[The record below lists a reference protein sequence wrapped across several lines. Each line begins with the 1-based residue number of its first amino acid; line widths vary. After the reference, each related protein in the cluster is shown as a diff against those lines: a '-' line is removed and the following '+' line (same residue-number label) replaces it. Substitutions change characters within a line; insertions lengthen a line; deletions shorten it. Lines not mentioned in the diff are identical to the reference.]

1 MKRGFSIAQA
11 RDHLSEVVRL
21 AEEEGPVELTRRGRP
36 VAVVVSRD
44 EYLHLLAPADEP
56 FRFLERFR
64 SDHDLDRCG
73 LEPDDL
79 AGLRDVDPGRRVAL

>member
-1 MKRGFSIAQA
+1 MNHGFSIAEA

-21 AEEEGPVELTRRGRP
+21 AEDEGPVELTRRGRP

-44 EYLHLLAPADEP
+44 EYLRLLAPVGEP

-64 SDHDLDRCG
+64 LDHDLDQCG
-73 LEPDDL
+73 LEPDDV
-79 AGLRDVDPGRRVAL
+79 AGLRDLGPGREVAL